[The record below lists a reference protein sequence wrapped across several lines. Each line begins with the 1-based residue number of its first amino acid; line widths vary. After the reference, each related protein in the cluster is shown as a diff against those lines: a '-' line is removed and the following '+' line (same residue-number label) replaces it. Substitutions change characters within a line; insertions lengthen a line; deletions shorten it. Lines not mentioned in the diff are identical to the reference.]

1 MGPYNDDMKSLLV
14 FLIITT
20 ATLSGCESS
29 PLPESVAQADANA
42 KHQLHRLK
50 KSDLRI
56 ETDQGLH
63 HFRVF
68 TVSTPD
74 EMRLGLM
81 HVSDL
86 PKDAGMLFTYGT
98 TRHASMWMKNTLIP
112 LDILFIKS
120 DGTIANI
127 HKNAQPMS
135 LDSRPSDGLVFAALE
150 INGGL
155 SDELGI
161 RPGNRVSHTIFQ

>member
-1 MGPYNDDMKSLLV
+1 MASMRAFFPLSFILLLFNV
-14 FLIITT
+14 T
-20 ATLSGCESS
+20 GCESS
-29 PLPESVAQADANA
+29 TLSEPVSEPDEKAM
-42 KHQLHRLK
+42 HQLHRLQ

-56 ETDQGLH
+56 ETADGFH

-68 TVSTPD
+68 MVSTPD

-81 HVSDL
+81 HVSEL
-86 PKDAGMLFTYGT
+86 PNDAGMLFTYGT
-98 TRHASMWMKNTLIP
+98 NRRASMWMKNTLIP

-127 HKNAQPMS
+127 HKNAEPLS

-155 SDELGI
+155 SDQLGI
-161 RPGNRVSHTIFQ
+161 RPGDRVSHTIFQ